1 MAGPQAGQRRSEER
15 GGDGSMRIVH
25 AKAPLRLGLAGGGT
39 DVSPYS
45 DEFGGQV
52 LNATISLFTHCHIA
66 EARSETE
73 FCAADHGESA
83 LLDADRETNNLSLML
98 HQAVYRRMVR
108 DFLNGEA
115 PALRVT
121 TYSDAPPGSGVGSS
135 SALVVA
141 MVKAYAEYLRLPLG
155 EYEVA
160 RLAYEIE
167 RVDCGLAG
175 GKQDQ
180 YAAAFG
186 GFNFMEFG
194 PGERVIVSPLRLRR
208 DRVHDLEAHLLLYYT
223 GRSRQSAAIIE
234 KQIHAARTSERSALE
249 AMHALKQAAHD
260 MKEALLRGQ
269 ILRVLEILCA
279 SWHAKKRMAAGI
291 SNSQIEQAAE
301 VAIAAGALGLKVSGA
316 GGGGFM
322 MIAVEPPRRYSVL
335 RGLERLG
342 GGVFAFSFSD
352 HGVESWTTERAPRT
366 DDPLHPARRRPWHA
380 AA

>member
-1 MAGPQAGQRRSEER
+1 
-15 GGDGSMRIVH
+15 MRIVH

-66 EARSETE
+66 EAQGAEAE
-73 FCAADHGESA
+73 FCAADSGETVRVGA
-83 LLDADRETNNLSLML
+83 TPETNTLALEL
-98 HQAVYRRMVR
+98 HQAVYNRIAR
-108 DFLNGEA
+108 DFLGGST
-115 PALRVT
+115 PALKVT

-141 MVKAYAEYLRLPLG
+141 MVQAYAEYLRLPLR
-155 EYEVA
+155 EYDVA
-160 RLAYEIE
+160 QLAYEIE

-194 PGERVIVSPLRLRR
+194 PKDRVIVSPLRLRR
-208 DRVHDLEAHLLLYYT
+208 DYVDDLEAHLLLYYT

-234 KQIHAARTSERSALE
+234 KQIHATRNSEPSAIE
-249 AMHALKQAAHD
+249 AMHALKQAALE

-269 ILRVLEILCA
+269 ILRVLEILGA
-279 SWHAKKRMAAGI
+279 SWQAKKRIADGI
-291 SNSQIEQAAE
+291 SNSQIEQAAH
-301 VAIAAGALGLKVSGA
+301 VATQAGALGLKVSGA

-322 MIAVEPPRRYSVL
+322 MVAVEPPHRYRVF
-335 RGLERLG
+335 RALERLG
-342 GGVFAFSFSD
+342 GWVFAFSFVD
-352 HGVESWTTERAPRT
+352 HGVESWKTESASRT
-366 DDPLHPARRRPWHA
+366 GELPSPSPIA
-380 AA
+380 ALGHGTAADRIGA

>member
-1 MAGPQAGQRRSEER
+1 MNC
-15 GGDGSMRIVH
+15 VH

-52 LNATISLFTHCHIA
+52 LNATISLYTHCHIA
-66 EARSETE
+66 ESQGTHAE
-73 FCAADHGESA
+73 FHAADAGERVQVGGPAEANA
-83 LLDADRETNNLSLML
+83 LDLAL
-98 HQAVYRRMVR
+98 HQAVYRRIAR
-108 DFLNGEA
+108 EFLDGRP
-115 PALRVT
+115 PALKVT
-121 TYSDAPPGSGVGSS
+121 TYCDAPPGSGVGSS

-155 EYEVA
+155 EYEIA
-160 RLAYEIE
+160 QLAFEIE

-194 PGERVIVSPLRLRR
+194 PKDRVIVSPLRLRR
-208 DRVHDLEAHLLLYYT
+208 DHVDDLEAHLLLYYT

-234 KQIHAARTSERSALE
+234 KQAHATRSSDATAIE
-249 AMHALKQAAHD
+249 AMHALKRAAVE

-269 ILRVLEILCA
+269 ILRVLEVLGA
-279 SWHAKKRMAAGI
+279 SWEAKKRMADGI
-291 SNSQIEQAAE
+291 SNTQIEEAAR
-301 VAIAAGALGLKVSGA
+301 VATQAGALGLKVSGA

-322 MIAVEPPRRYSVL
+322 MVAVEPPHRYNVF
-335 RGLERLG
+335 RALERLG
-342 GGVFAFSFSD
+342 GGVFAFSFVD
-352 HGVESWTTERAPRT
+352 HGVESWRTESAAERHGRLRFPPSVPISGARSALEPG
-366 DDPLHPARRRPWHA
+366 ARR
-380 AA
+380 

>member
-1 MAGPQAGQRRSEER
+1 MTIA
-15 GGDGSMRIVH
+15 H

-52 LNATISLFTHCHIA
+52 LNATISLFTHCHIE
-66 EARSETE
+66 EAQGREVE
-73 FCAADHGESA
+73 FLAADSDEMVRIGAAPESNDLA
-83 LLDADRETNNLSLML
+83 LQL
-98 HQAVYRRMVR
+98 HRAVYRRMAR
-108 DFLNGEA
+108 EFLAGDM
-115 PALRVT
+115 PGLKVT

-135 SALVVA
+135 SSLVVA
-141 MVKAYAEYLRLPLG
+141 MVKAYAEYLQLPLR

-160 RLAYEIE
+160 QLAHDIE

-194 PGERVIVSPLRLRR
+194 PKDRVVVSPLRLRR
-208 DRVHDLEAHLLLYYT
+208 DYVDDLESHLLLYYT

-234 KQIHAARTSERSALE
+234 KQIHATRIGEPNAIE
-249 AMHALKQAAHD
+249 AMHALKQAALE

-269 ILRVLEILCA
+269 ILKVLEILGA
-279 SWHAKKRMAAGI
+279 SWEAKKRMALGI
-291 SNSQIEQAAE
+291 SNSHIEQAAR
-301 VAIAAGALGLKVSGA
+301 AAAQAGALGLKISGA

-322 MIAVEPPRRYSVL
+322 IVAVEPPHRYRVF
-335 RGLERLG
+335 RALERLG
-342 GGVFAFSFSD
+342 GGVFAFTFAD
-352 HGVESWTTERAPRT
+352 HGVESWRTESASNAALRRSLSPIAT
-366 DDPLHPARRRPWHA
+366 DVLRLR
-380 AA
+380 

>member
-1 MAGPQAGQRRSEER
+1 
-15 GGDGSMRIVH
+15 MRIVH

-66 EARSETE
+66 EAQGAEAE
-73 FCAADHGESA
+73 FCAADSGERVRINGA
-83 LLDADRETNNLSLML
+83 PETNSLALML
-98 HQAVYRRMVR
+98 HQAVYRRMAR
-108 DFLNGEA
+108 EFLGGNA
-115 PALRVT
+115 PALKVT
-121 TYSDAPPGSGVGSS
+121 TYCDAPPGSGVGSS
-135 SALVVA
+135 SALVVS
-141 MVKAYAEYLRLPLG
+141 MVQAYAEYLRLPIR

-160 RLAYEIE
+160 QLAYDIE

-194 PGERVIVSPLRLRR
+194 PKDRVVVSPLRLRR
-208 DRVHDLEAHLLLYYT
+208 DYVDDLEAHLLLYYT

-234 KQIHAARTSERSALE
+234 KQIKATRNSEPNAIE
-249 AMHALKQAAHD
+249 AMHALKRAALE

-269 ILRVLEILCA
+269 ILRVLEILGA
-279 SWHAKKRMAAGI
+279 SWQAKKRMADGI
-291 SNSQIEQAAE
+291 SNSQIEEAAH
-301 VAIAAGALGLKVSGA
+301 VATQAGALGLKVSGA

-322 MIAVEPPRRYSVL
+322 IVAVEPPHRYRVF
-335 RGLERLG
+335 RALERLG
-342 GGVFAFSFSD
+342 GWVFAFSFVD
-352 HGVESWTTERAPRT
+352 HGVESWKTGSASRT
-366 DDPLHPARRRPWHA
+366 GYLPFPSSIAALDDATPADRVGA
-380 AA
+380 

>member
-1 MAGPQAGQRRSEER
+1 MKS
-15 GGDGSMRIVH
+15 VH

-66 EARSETE
+66 EGQGREAE
-73 FCAADHGESA
+73 FCAADSGEVA
-83 LLDADRETNNLSLML
+83 RAGAADAQPDNLGLAL
-98 HQAVYRRMVR
+98 HQAVYRRMAR
-108 DFLNGEA
+108 EFLYGAA
-115 PALRVT
+115 PALKVT

-155 EYEVA
+155 EYEIA
-160 RLAYEIE
+160 QLAFEIE
-167 RVDCGLAG
+167 RVDCGMAG

-194 PGERVIVSPLRLRR
+194 PRDRVVVSPLRLRR
-208 DRVHDLEAHLLLYYT
+208 EAVDDLEARLLLYYT

-234 KQIHAARTSERSALE
+234 KQISAARGSERNAIE
-249 AMHALKQAAHD
+249 AMHSLKRAAVE
-260 MKEALLRGQ
+260 MKEALLRGE
-269 ILRVLEILCA
+269 IGRVLEILGA
-279 SWHAKKRMAAGI
+279 SWQAKKRMVDGI
-291 SNSQIEQAAE
+291 SNPQIEQAAH
-301 VAIAAGALGLKVSGA
+301 IAMQAGASGLKVSGA

-322 MIAVEPPRRYSVL
+322 MVAVEPQHRYRVF
-335 RGLERLG
+335 RALERLG
-342 GGVFAFSFSD
+342 GGVFAFSFVD
-352 HGVESWTTERAPRT
+352 HGVESWKTESASAGLPLASPLGALDHGTAPNRIG
-366 DDPLHPARRRPWHA
+366 A
-380 AA
+380 